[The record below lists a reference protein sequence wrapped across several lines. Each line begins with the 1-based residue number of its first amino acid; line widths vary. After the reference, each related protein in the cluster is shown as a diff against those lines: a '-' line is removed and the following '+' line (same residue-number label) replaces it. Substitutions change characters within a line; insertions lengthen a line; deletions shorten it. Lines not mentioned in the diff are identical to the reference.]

1 MSGYRRAYSI
11 NEDNLILKL
20 IVKGK
25 FYYQTRGTI
34 LWKDLAQGGFF
45 CQDRTWMSLQNRF
58 EKKILPDITNPRYT
72 LSSEEKHKICK
83 AWKQTADNFS
93 PDTDS
98 SNDEDSLDCPI
109 TTTKEYL

>member
-1 MSGYRRAYSI
+1 M
-11 NEDNLILKL
+11 
-20 IVKGK
+20 IVPDRPVPYCG
-25 FYYQTRGTI
+25 TRNPHT
-34 LWKDLAQGGFF
+34 
-45 CQDRTWMSLQNRF
+45 
-58 EKKILPDITNPRYT
+58 ILPDITNPRYT

-98 SNDEDSLDCPI
+98 SNDEGNYIYYYTIKDSLDCPI